1 MRCQLC
7 SYEFDETA
15 MTCHASCSLNKHC
28 GVICC
33 PNCGH
38 QTVDESKSKL
48 AQILRRKLQPGQRR
62 RPAPHPSEAG
72 PRDAALCRLSDLK
85 PGQAA
90 TVITVES
97 CSSARLEKLSVF
109 GIVPGCQLT
118 LEQRRPTFV
127 ARVGFTE
134 LSFEREVAD
143 EILIEKVG

>member
-7 SYEFDETA
+7 SYEFDENA
-15 MTCHASCSLNKHC
+15 MSCHASCSLNKHC

-38 QTVDESKSKL
+38 QTVDESRSKL
-48 AQILRRKLQPGQRR
+48 AQILRRTLQHGPHSG
-62 RPAPHPSEAG
+62 HPSQAV
-72 PRDAALCRLSDLK
+72 PKDAALPRLSDLK
-85 PGQAA
+85 PGQTA
-90 TVITVES
+90 TVIAVES
-97 CSSARLEKLSVF
+97 RSAARLERLSVF

-134 LSFEREVAD
+134 LSFEREMAD
-143 EILIEKVG
+143 EILIDKVG

>member
-15 MTCHASCSLNKHC
+15 MSCHASCSLNEHC

-38 QTVDESKSKL
+38 QTVDESRSKV
-48 AQILRRKLQPGQRR
+48 AQILRRALRRAPQPL
-62 RPAPHPSEAG
+62 EAA
-72 PRDAALCRLSDLK
+72 RHNTTLCRLSDLK

-90 TVITVES
+90 TVVAVES
-97 CSSARLEKLSVF
+97 RSSARLERLSVF

-134 LSFEREVAD
+134 LSFEREIAD